1 MDGSNDPLNLTESL
15 NSISISKMS
24 LTANGRFAVYTV
36 KRNGS
41 NFFELYSSRLVPTA
55 PAN

>member
-41 NFFELYSSRLVPTA
+41 NFFELYSSRLIPTA